1 MTLFD
6 PQDPDFEARVSR
18 SFGSLTLMQTVGARL
33 LGVAPGEVE
42 IDLPFREDLTQ
53 HHGFLAAAVV
63 TAIVDVACGY
73 AAMTLMPPGASVL
86 TIEYKVNFLSP
97 ARGERMV
104 ARARVVRPGRSV
116 TVCAGDVFAVTG
128 GQEKLVAAM
137 LATIIQVS
145 GAGGAQSAAAETG
158 QRVDRHQAGAS
169 QHGPTGSQPSRS
181 WCICGRRGFRE
192 GLRDLVRFR
201 RLGDRG
207 VVERPGRACHSELS
221 RKASRLRLAGGRYP

>member
-1 MTLFD
+1 MTLVD

-104 ARARVVRPGRSV
+104 ARGRVVRPGRTVSV
-116 TVCAGDVFAVTG
+116 CSGDVVAITGDNEKIVATMLSTMATVGRTRENVQDRRRDVTSARGRAVG
-128 GQEKLVAAM
+128 LH
-137 LATIIQVS
+137 
-145 GAGGAQSAAAETG
+145 
-158 QRVDRHQAGAS
+158 DRK
-169 QHGPTGSQPSRS
+169 GSTRSR
-181 WCICGRRGFRE
+181 WCICGATRCW
-192 GLRDLVRFR
+192 DT
-201 RLGDRG
+201 
-207 VVERPGRACHSELS
+207 ACV
-221 RKASRLRLAGGRYP
+221 